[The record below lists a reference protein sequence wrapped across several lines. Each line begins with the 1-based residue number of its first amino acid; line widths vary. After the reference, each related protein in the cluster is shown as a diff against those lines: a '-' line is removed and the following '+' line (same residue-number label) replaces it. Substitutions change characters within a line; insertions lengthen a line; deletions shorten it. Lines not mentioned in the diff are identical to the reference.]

1 LGGGNPI
8 LKSNITIFSGHFGSG
23 KTEIAINMALSERQR
38 HEKVA
43 INDLDIINPYFRSR
57 DVSSLF
63 QQHDVELIAP
73 INRLAKSDLP
83 IVSGEIYRVLHDNRY
98 RIIIDAGGD
107 KEGATALGQY
117 FNEWKD
123 LHPDLLFVLNRNR
136 PYVSTLDGA
145 LDTVKE
151 IERVSRLKVTGII
164 NNANIGMETTMNDIT
179 KGFELCSSLSNKLE
193 IPFIYT
199 TISKHLEAAAEAFA
213 SSNNVIFIQ
222 RYMKLPWEG

>member
-1 LGGGNPI
+1 
-8 LKSNITIFSGHFGSG
+8 
-23 KTEIAINMALSERQR
+23 MALSERQR

-123 LHPDLLFVLNRNR
+123 LHPDLLFVLNHNR

-179 KGFELCSSLSNKLE
+179 KGFDLCSSLSDKLK
-193 IPFIYT
+193 IPFVYT
-199 TISKHLEAAAEAFA
+199 TISKHLETEAEAFA
-213 SSNNVIFIQ
+213 SRNNVIFIQ
-222 RYMKLPWEG
+222 RYMKLPWEGKGGESFGKESCF